1 MPQLPKHLHLLLKHV
16 CDAWCAAQ
24 ACSLATSC
32 VCVCVVCWMPQATQA
47 GVRLRLMPHGL
58 LRHASNTS
66 RYNIGT
72 STLQWC
78 VDWHWLGVPH
88 AAANEVLALAAAA
101 PRCAP
106 PQLPAAAVRPS
117 AAVYDA
123 TTGQVQAGT
132 LAAELD
138 ACTVSTMAL
147 PSMTRLTTW
156 LVSWL
161 SAAHSNP
168 YVPLLRRFV
177 QALGPE
183 PSVEQAAATLRA
195 WVQHPFPQHGQTV
208 YHPVP
213 LHEDPTLQDVLKGK
227 TIVEFPNIVMG
238 LAADELPVWRDDH
251 AEEPAAADAADGDG
265 DDHDGGGATGT
276 SSSDTGSACS
286 DSSSDVDGSDSD
298 QDDTSDAP
306 AEQPAAQP
314 APSSA
319 AT

>member
-1 MPQLPKHLHLLLKHV
+1 
-16 CDAWCAAQ
+16 
-24 ACSLATSC
+24 
-32 VCVCVVCWMPQATQA
+32 
-47 GVRLRLMPHGL
+47 MPHGL
-58 LRHASNTS
+58 SRHASNTS

-88 AAANEVLALAAAA
+88 AAASEVLALAAEA

-106 PQLPAAAVRPS
+106 PQLPADAVRPS

-123 TTGQVQAGT
+123 MSGRAQAGT

-147 PSMTRLTTW
+147 PSTTRLTTW
-156 LVSWL
+156 LMSWL
-161 SAAHSNP
+161 SAAHGNP
-168 YVPLLRRFV
+168 YVSLLRRYV

-195 WVQHPFPQHGQTV
+195 WVQHPFPQRGQTV

-213 LHEDPTLQDVLKGK
+213 LHKDPTLQDVLKGK

-238 LAADELPVWRDDH
+238 LAADELPVWRE
-251 AEEPAAADAADGDG
+251 EEPASAGAVDDAAAADGDG
-265 DDHDGGGATGT
+265 DDRDGDDATAET
-276 SSSDTGSACS
+276 LTDTGSA
-286 DSSSDVDGSDSD
+286 SSGSSVVNGPDSD
-298 QDDTSDAP
+298 DDDSAVP
-306 AEQPAAQP
+306 AEPAAQR